1 MITATEPLWCQ
12 STASPVACLAVTFN
26 CWGFL
31 LLSTPHQPDAAM
43 CCCYPAGRIVASAD
57 ECQGHWQ
64 QKDYKAFSP
73 GTDW

>member
-1 MITATEPLWCQ
+1 MKL
-12 STASPVACLAVTFN
+12 V
-26 CWGFL
+26 CWRVVDVL
-31 LLSTPHQPDAAM
+31 LLTPMRAA
-43 CCCYPAGRIVASAD
+43 PAPVSAVPADRVVASAD

>member
-1 MITATEPLWCQ
+1 MVQ
-12 STASPVACLAVTFN
+12 V
-26 CWGFL
+26 L
-31 LLSTPHQPDAAM
+31 LLALM
-43 CCCYPAGRIVASAD
+43 RECCGELYRTITCAESLLCLTTAGRIVASAD